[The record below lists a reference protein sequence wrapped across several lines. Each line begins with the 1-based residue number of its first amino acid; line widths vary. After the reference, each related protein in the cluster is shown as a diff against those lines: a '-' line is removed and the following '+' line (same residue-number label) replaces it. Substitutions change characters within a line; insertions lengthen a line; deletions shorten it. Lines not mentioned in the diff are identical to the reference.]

1 MGVSVIGIGVLVVGV
16 LLVGA
21 VVVSIIVRLFKKGG
35 DGSTTPVARGVT
47 LSCPHCGG
55 QTEAARPQ
63 CQHCSKEL

>member
-1 MGVSVIGIGVLVVGV
+1 MGVSVVGIGILLVVA
-16 LLVGA
+16 LLVGT
-21 VVVSIIVRLFKKGG
+21 VFVSIITRLFKRGG

-63 CQHCSKEL
+63 CQHCSKDL